1 LFSRYAPIGIT
12 NQNSV
17 IIRKIYPFLVK
28 PLLGKIDRIDL
39 SLLHYII
46 ERYHN
51 GGGTMGNEKE
61 QLDKLSHTAEES
73 TGQERPLL
81 TEESA
86 AELEAV
92 FKMLGNR
99 TRLRMIYALTRAG
112 EMCVTDLAAAL
123 EMKPQAVSNQLQRL
137 TDRGILASK
146 RTGINIYYRV
156 VDTCVVKLLDR
167 GIYLKEV

>member
-1 LFSRYAPIGIT
+1 MR
-12 NQNSV
+12 NQ
-17 IIRKIYPFLVK
+17 
-28 PLLGKIDRIDL
+28 
-39 SLLHYII
+39 
-46 ERYHN
+46 E
-51 GGGTMGNEKE
+51 E
-61 QLDKLSHTAEES
+61 QLDES
-73 TGQERPLL
+73 SRTSRKSTNQDRPLL
-81 TEESA
+81 PEESA
-86 AELEAV
+86 AELEAI
-92 FKMLGNR
+92 FKMLGNS

>member
-1 LFSRYAPIGIT
+1 MAKEPE
-12 NQNSV
+12 Q
-17 IIRKIYPFLVK
+17 
-28 PLLGKIDRIDL
+28 LGKSSPVSVGAMTLDRA
-39 SLLHYII
+39 LL
-46 ERYHN
+46 
-51 GGGTMGNEKE
+51 
-61 QLDKLSHTAEES
+61 
-73 TGQERPLL
+73 P
-81 TEESA
+81 EESA

-112 EMCVTDLAAAL
+112 EMCVTELAEAL

-156 VDTCVVKLLDR
+156 VDRCVVSLLDR

>member
-1 LFSRYAPIGIT
+1 MVKPFWG
-12 NQNSV
+12 
-17 IIRKIYPFLVK
+17 KFYPFSVK
-28 PLLGKIDRIDL
+28 PLLGKVDRIDL

-46 ERYHN
+46 EEYHN
-51 GGGTMGNEKE
+51 GGGTMRNQEE
-61 QLDKLSHTAEES
+61 QLDMSSRTSRK
-73 TGQERPLL
+73 QDRPLL

>member
-1 LFSRYAPIGIT
+1 MGKELE
-12 NQNSV
+12 QVDNSSHSSGETMAME
-17 IIRKIYPFLVK
+17 R
-28 PLLGKIDRIDL
+28 
-39 SLLHYII
+39 SLL
-46 ERYHN
+46 
-51 GGGTMGNEKE
+51 
-61 QLDKLSHTAEES
+61 
-73 TGQERPLL
+73 P
-81 TEESA
+81 EESA

-112 EMCVTDLAAAL
+112 EMCVTELAEAL

-156 VDTCVVKLLDR
+156 VDRCVVSLLDR
-167 GIYLKEV
+167 GIFLKEV

>member
-1 LFSRYAPIGIT
+1 M
-12 NQNSV
+12 
-17 IIRKIYPFLVK
+17 
-28 PLLGKIDRIDL
+28 GKEL
-39 SLLHYII
+39 
-46 ERYHN
+46 
-51 GGGTMGNEKE
+51 E
-61 QLDKLSHTAEES
+61 QLDNSSHPSAEPIAQDRS
-73 TGQERPLL
+73 LL
-81 TEESA
+81 PEESA

-112 EMCVTDLAAAL
+112 EMCVTELASAL

-156 VDTCVVKLLDR
+156 VDRCVVSLLDR
-167 GIYLKEV
+167 GIHLKEV

>member
-1 LFSRYAPIGIT
+1 M
-12 NQNSV
+12 
-17 IIRKIYPFLVK
+17 
-28 PLLGKIDRIDL
+28 GKEL
-39 SLLHYII
+39 
-46 ERYHN
+46 
-51 GGGTMGNEKE
+51 E
-61 QLDKLSHTAEES
+61 QLDDSIHSSGETMAM
-73 TGQERPLL
+73 ERSLL
-81 TEESA
+81 PEESA

-112 EMCVTDLAAAL
+112 EMCVTELAEAL

-156 VDTCVVKLLDR
+156 VDRCVVSLLDR
-167 GIYLKEV
+167 GIFLKEV

>member
-1 LFSRYAPIGIT
+1 
-12 NQNSV
+12 
-17 IIRKIYPFLVK
+17 
-28 PLLGKIDRIDL
+28 
-39 SLLHYII
+39 
-46 ERYHN
+46 
-51 GGGTMGNEKE
+51 MEKEVE
-61 QLDKLSHTAEES
+61 QLDKLRHASLEPISPDRA
-73 TGQERPLL
+73 LL
-81 TEESA
+81 PEESA
-86 AELEAV
+86 AELEGV

-112 EMCVTDLAAAL
+112 EMCVTELAEAL

-156 VDTCVVKLLDR
+156 VDRCVVSLLDR

>member
-1 LFSRYAPIGIT
+1 MR
-12 NQNSV
+12 NQ
-17 IIRKIYPFLVK
+17 
-28 PLLGKIDRIDL
+28 
-39 SLLHYII
+39 
-46 ERYHN
+46 
-51 GGGTMGNEKE
+51 GG
-61 QLDKLSHTAEES
+61 QLDRSRHATAGS
-73 TGQERPLL
+73 ADQERPLL
-81 TEESA
+81 PEESA

-112 EMCVTDLAAAL
+112 EMCVTELAEAL

-156 VDTCVVKLLDR
+156 VDRCVVSLLDR
-167 GIYLKEV
+167 GIFLKEV

>member
-1 LFSRYAPIGIT
+1 MR
-12 NQNSV
+12 
-17 IIRKIYPFLVK
+17 
-28 PLLGKIDRIDL
+28 
-39 SLLHYII
+39 
-46 ERYHN
+46 
-51 GGGTMGNEKE
+51 NEEE
-61 QLDKLSHTAEES
+61 QLDKLSHTS
-73 TGQERPLL
+73 GKSMGLERPLL

-92 FKMLGNR
+92 FKMLGNS

>member
-1 LFSRYAPIGIT
+1 M
-12 NQNSV
+12 
-17 IIRKIYPFLVK
+17 
-28 PLLGKIDRIDL
+28 GKELEQVDDSSHSSGETMAMER
-39 SLLHYII
+39 SLL
-46 ERYHN
+46 
-51 GGGTMGNEKE
+51 
-61 QLDKLSHTAEES
+61 
-73 TGQERPLL
+73 P
-81 TEESA
+81 EESA

-112 EMCVTDLAAAL
+112 EMCVTELAEAL

-156 VDTCVVKLLDR
+156 VDRCVVSLLDR
-167 GIYLKEV
+167 GIFLKEV

>member
-1 LFSRYAPIGIT
+1 LGNF
-12 NQNSV
+12 
-17 IIRKIYPFLVK
+17 YPFPVK

-46 ERYHN
+46 EGYHD
-51 GGGTMGNEKE
+51 GGGTMRNEEE
-61 QLDKLSHTAEES
+61 QLDKLSHTSGKS
-73 TGQERPLL
+73 TGPERPLL

-86 AELEAV
+86 AELEGV

-137 TDRGILASK
+137 SDRGILASK

>member
-1 LFSRYAPIGIT
+1 MR
-12 NQNSV
+12 
-17 IIRKIYPFLVK
+17 
-28 PLLGKIDRIDL
+28 
-39 SLLHYII
+39 
-46 ERYHN
+46 
-51 GGGTMGNEKE
+51 NEEEK
-61 QLDKLSHTAEES
+61 LDKLSHTSGKS
-73 TGQERPLL
+73 TGRERPLL
-81 TEESA
+81 AEESA
-86 AELEAV
+86 AELEAM

-146 RTGINIYYRV
+146 RTGIHIYYRV

>member
-1 LFSRYAPIGIT
+1 M
-12 NQNSV
+12 
-17 IIRKIYPFLVK
+17 
-28 PLLGKIDRIDL
+28 GKEL
-39 SLLHYII
+39 
-46 ERYHN
+46 
-51 GGGTMGNEKE
+51 E
-61 QLDKLSHTAEES
+61 QLDKSSHSSVETMPL
-73 TGQERPLL
+73 ERPLL
-81 TEESA
+81 PEESA

-112 EMCVTDLAAAL
+112 EMCVTELAEAL

-156 VDTCVVKLLDR
+156 VDRCVVSLLDR
-167 GIYLKEV
+167 GIFLKEV

>member
-1 LFSRYAPIGIT
+1 MR
-12 NQNSV
+12 
-17 IIRKIYPFLVK
+17 
-28 PLLGKIDRIDL
+28 
-39 SLLHYII
+39 
-46 ERYHN
+46 
-51 GGGTMGNEKE
+51 NEEE
-61 QLDKLSHTAEES
+61 QLNKLSHTLGKS

>member
-1 LFSRYAPIGIT
+1 MR
-12 NQNSV
+12 
-17 IIRKIYPFLVK
+17 
-28 PLLGKIDRIDL
+28 
-39 SLLHYII
+39 
-46 ERYHN
+46 
-51 GGGTMGNEKE
+51 NEEE
-61 QLDKLSHTAEES
+61 QLDKLSHTLGKS

-92 FKMLGNR
+92 FKMLGNS

-137 TDRGILASK
+137 SDRGILASK

>member
-1 LFSRYAPIGIT
+1 LALRVRSRGQYDQRNRDYTTGAPD
-12 NQNSV
+12 NEFVN
-17 IIRKIYPFLVK
+17 RLYE
-28 PLLGKIDRIDL
+28 L
-39 SLLHYII
+39 SL
-46 ERYHN
+46 RY
-51 GGGTMGNEKE
+51 G
-61 QLDKLSHTAEES
+61 
-73 TGQERPLL
+73 

-146 RTGINIYYRV
+146 RTGIHIYYRV
-156 VDTCVVKLLDR
+156 VDTSVVKLLDR